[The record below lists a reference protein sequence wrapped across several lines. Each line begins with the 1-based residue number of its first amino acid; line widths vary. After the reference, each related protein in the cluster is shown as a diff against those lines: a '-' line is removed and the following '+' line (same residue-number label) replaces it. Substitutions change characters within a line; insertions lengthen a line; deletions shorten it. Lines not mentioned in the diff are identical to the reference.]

1 MKRIICLLTGLL
13 LFLTGCRQVPE
24 TSRRLRIVA
33 TVFPQYDLA
42 RQIAGDCAD
51 VQLLLSAGQEM
62 HNYEPSPLDAASI
75 AKCDIFLRIGGESE
89 VWTDTLLDALDTS
102 RMSVVTLMDAIEEP
116 LHEEEHDH
124 SGHGGHS
131 HEEEFDEHIWNSP
144 VNAIA
149 MAEAVRDALCA
160 ADPDN
165 AALFQER
172 AQTCIDGFAQLH
184 EDYTALLADVDEPVL
199 VIGDKFPFRY
209 LAAEYGIHYAAA
221 FSGCSSE
228 TEPTVGAMAE
238 LAEEVR
244 IHGIET
250 VFYLEFSSEKIA
262 DRICDMT
269 GAKSAMLHPCH
280 NVSGED
286 LAAGTTFLDLA
297 RENYETIK
305 EALT

>member
-1 MKRIICLLTGLL
+1 MKRIICLLTGILL
-13 LFLTGCRQVPE
+13 LTGCSQAPKKQE
-24 TSRRLRIVA
+24 KLRIVA

-51 VQLLLSAGQEM
+51 VQLLLAAGQEM

-75 AKCDIFLRIGGESE
+75 AGCDIFLRIGGESE
-89 VWTDTLLDALDTS
+89 VWTDTLLDALNTS
-102 RMSVVTLMDAIEEP
+102 RMSVVTLMDAIEAP
-116 LHEEEHDH
+116 LKEEEHH
-124 SGHGGHS
+124 HHGEHEHEE

-160 ADPDN
+160 ADPEN
-165 AALFQER
+165 APFFRER
-172 AQTCIDGFAQLH
+172 AQTCIADFSRLDQ
-184 EDYTALLADVDEPVL
+184 DYRTLFESLDDPVL

-228 TEPTVGAMAE
+228 TEPTVHSMME
-238 LAEEVR
+238 LTEEVK
-244 IHGIET
+244 IHGINT

-262 DRICDMT
+262 GRIGDMT
-269 GAKSAMLHPCH
+269 GAQTAMLHPCH
-280 NVSGED
+280 NISRED
-286 LAAGTTFLDLA
+286 LAAGVTFLDLA
-297 RENYETIK
+297 RENFESIK